1 MPSTSIRLPLWL
13 LLAPMVVAVGC
24 GSSGEPEGAPSFAAP
39 EVDVA
44 APLER
49 PVVEW
54 DLFTGRLEAL
64 EVVEVRAR
72 VSGALQSV
80 HFEDGGTVR
89 EGDLLFVIDPRP
101 YEAVLAEARAQV
113 TRAEVRLELAE
124 NDLDRAER
132 LVKRR
137 AISEEEFDAR
147 TQEKREAEA
156 ALEAASAAV
165 TAARLDVD
173 FTRVEA
179 PIAGR
184 IGEQRIDPGNL
195 VRGGSADS
203 TVLATIVSRDPIH
216 FYFNADEQSVLRYMR
231 LTRAGSR
238 RSSRDYPTPVELQL
252 ADERDFPR
260 RGYIDFVDNRIDEAT
275 GTMRARARFEN
286 PDDMLVPGMFA
297 KARMRIGGPSRA
309 LLIPDE
315 AIQRDQAQRFV
326 YLLGDGDVAKRRSVE
341 IGPRA
346 YGLRVVRSGLEAADR
361 VLVAGLARVRP
372 DGPVVPISVDLA
384 DRAQPDPAQDELGD
398 GGAPGPTGEIAGTP
412 TPDGAPDGAGD
423 GESDGTNGAEP

>member
-1 MPSTSIRLPLWL
+1 MPSNSKRLSTWL
-13 LLAPMVVAVGC
+13 LLVPMVAATGC
-24 GSSGEPEGAPSFAAP
+24 GGSSDETRGAAP
-39 EVDVA
+39 EAAAPAVDVA
-44 APLER
+44 VPLER

-54 DLFTGRLEAL
+54 DLFTGRLEAQ
-64 EVVEVRAR
+64 EMVEVRAR
-72 VSGALQSV
+72 VSGSLQSV
-80 HFEDGGTVR
+80 HFVDGATVAK
-89 EGDLLFVIDPRP
+89 GDLLFVIDPRP
-101 YEAVLAEARAQV
+101 YQAVLSEVQAQV

-132 LVKRR
+132 LVQRR

-156 ALEAASAAV
+156 ALEAARAAV
-165 TAARLDVD
+165 TAAQLDVD

-184 IGEQRIDPGNL
+184 IGEQRVNVGNL

-203 TVLATIVSRDPIH
+203 TVLATIVSQDPIH

-238 RSSRDYPTPVELQL
+238 RSSREYPTPVELQL
-252 ADERDFPR
+252 ADEKDFPR
-260 RGYIDFVDNRIDEAT
+260 RGTIDFVDNRFDEAT

-297 KARMRIGGPSRA
+297 KARMRIRGPTTA

-326 YLLGDGDVAKRRSVE
+326 YLLADGDVAERRSLE

-346 YGLRVVRSGLEAADR
+346 YGLRVVRSGLEATDQ
-361 VLVAGLARVRP
+361 VLVGGLARVRP
-372 DGPVVPISVDLA
+372 GAPVAPVVVDLA
-384 DRAQPDPAQDELGD
+384 DRAQPDPAQHGLDDDEV
-398 GGAPGPTGEIAGTP
+398 ASPRQPSEA
-412 TPDGAPDGAGD
+412 DGASP
-423 GESDGTNGAEP
+423 

>member
-1 MPSTSIRLPLWL
+1 MDVS
-13 LLAPMVVAVGC
+13 
-24 GSSGEPEGAPSFAAP
+24 P

-44 APLER
+44 VPLER
-49 PVVEW
+49 PVIEW
-54 DLFTGRLEAL
+54 DLFTGRIEAQ
-64 EVVEVRAR
+64 EMVEVRAR
-72 VSGALQSV
+72 VSGSLQSV
-80 HFEDGGTVR
+80 HFVDGATVAK
-89 EGDLLFVIDPRP
+89 GDLLFVIDPRP

-132 LVKRR
+132 LVQRR

-147 TQEKREAEA
+147 TQEKREADA
-156 ALEAASAAV
+156 ALEAARAAV

-173 FTRVEA
+173 FTQIEA

-203 TVLATIVSRDPIH
+203 TVLATIVSQDPIH

-238 RSSRDYPTPVELQL
+238 RSSREYPTPVELQL

-260 RGYIDFVDNRIDEAT
+260 RGYIDFVDNRFDDAT

-297 KARMRIGGPSRA
+297 KARMRIGGPANA
-309 LLIPDE
+309 LLVPDE

-326 YLLGDGDVAKRRSVE
+326 YLLGEGDLAERRSIE

-346 YGLRVVRSGLEAADR
+346 YGLRVVRSGLEATDR
-361 VLVAGLARVRP
+361 VLVGGLARVRP
-372 DGPVVPISVDLA
+372 GALVMPIAVDLA
-384 DRAQPDPAQDELGD
+384 DRAQPDPAQEGVEDEEGASPTRTD
-398 GGAPGPTGEIAGTP
+398 GEAGFPPPSEAPGASDET
-412 TPDGAPDGAGD
+412 DGAAP
-423 GESDGTNGAEP
+423 